1 MSKRL
6 RLGVDL
12 TLRQSRIFCFPSQFI
27 PYKKERVNQRLAL
40 LVINQANQALG
51 FLMTHDSGCCCHTGS
66 RHWGFIS

>member
-12 TLRQSRIFCFPSQFI
+12 TLRQTPVFCFPSQFI

-40 LVINQANQALG
+40 LVINQANQA
-51 FLMTHDSGCCCHTGS
+51 
-66 RHWGFIS
+66 